1 MKSNKTAKLFN
12 ISAEGAKSVAMIGS
26 SGQQRRLAAGI
37 RQRRLAAAVG
47 MEGEVGSGNLAARS
61 WKREVGSG
69 VRQWR
74 PAVGPAVVKVSKLTS

>member
-37 RQRRLAAAVG
+37 RQRRLAAKVG
-47 MEGEVGSGNLAARS
+47 IEGGSRQQEFGSEKLEARS
-61 WKREVGSG
+61 RQRRPTVAPGSRTG
-69 VRQWR
+69 
-74 PAVGPAVVKVSKLTS
+74 SS